1 MEQKINLVRKRNS
14 IMEKIGIIGAGSW
27 GTALSL
33 ALANNGHSVLIW
45 SIVEAEIDMLKKN
58 HEHLD
63 KLPGVKLP
71 DTVDFTTDIEKTI
84 AYLHDVLE
92 DTDVTVD
99 ALRKIFPN
107 EIVDTLIT
115 LTHRKDESYFEYI
128 QRVSKSKLAKK
139 VKVADLLHNLD
150 ITRIKE
156 PTKQDYERLEKY
168 KKAILYLT
176 TH

>member
-1 MEQKINLVRKRNS
+1 MFQE
-14 IMEKIGIIGAGSW
+14 
-27 GTALSL
+27 L
-33 ALANNGHSVLIW
+33 ALQIAQKAHAGQV
-45 SIVEAEIDMLKKN
+45 
-58 HEHLD
+58 D
-63 KLPGVKLP
+63 KAGKDYILHPMTVASYM
-71 DTVDFTTDIEKTI
+71 DTDTEKTI

-107 EIVDTLIT
+107 EIVDTLII

-128 QRVSKSKLAKK
+128 QRVSTSKLAKK

>member
-1 MEQKINLVRKRNS
+1 MFKE
-14 IMEKIGIIGAGSW
+14 
-27 GTALSL
+27 L
-33 ALANNGHSVLIW
+33 ALQIAQKAHAGQV
-45 SIVEAEIDMLKKN
+45 
-58 HEHLD
+58 D
-63 KLPGVKLP
+63 KAGKDYILHPMTVASYM
-71 DTVDFTTDIEKTI
+71 DTDTEKAI

-99 ALRKIFPN
+99 ALRNIFPN

>member
-1 MEQKINLVRKRNS
+1 MYQE
-14 IMEKIGIIGAGSW
+14 
-27 GTALSL
+27 L
-33 ALANNGHSVLIW
+33 ALQIAQKAHAGQV
-45 SIVEAEIDMLKKN
+45 
-58 HEHLD
+58 D
-63 KLPGVKLP
+63 KAGKDYILHPMTVASYM
-71 DTVDFTTDIEKTI
+71 DTDVEKTI

>member
-1 MEQKINLVRKRNS
+1 MYQE
-14 IMEKIGIIGAGSW
+14 
-27 GTALSL
+27 L
-33 ALANNGHSVLIW
+33 ALQIAQKAHAGQV
-45 SIVEAEIDMLKKN
+45 
-58 HEHLD
+58 D
-63 KLPGVKLP
+63 KAGKDYILHPM
-71 DTVDFTTDIEKTI
+71 TVASYMDTDIEKTI

-128 QRVSKSKLAKK
+128 QRISTSKLAKK

>member
-1 MEQKINLVRKRNS
+1 MFQE
-14 IMEKIGIIGAGSW
+14 
-27 GTALSL
+27 L
-33 ALANNGHSVLIW
+33 ALQIAK
-45 SIVEAEIDMLKKN
+45 EA
-58 HEHLD
+58 HAGQVD
-63 KLPGVKLP
+63 KAEKDYILHPMTVASYM
-71 DTVDFTTDIEKTI
+71 DTDTEKAI

-92 DTDVTVD
+92 DTSVTVD
-99 ALRKIFPN
+99 ELRNHFSN
-107 EIVDTLIT
+107 EIVDTVIT

-128 QRVSKSKLAKK
+128 QRISKSKLAKK

-168 KKAILYLT
+168 KKTILYLA

>member
-1 MEQKINLVRKRNS
+1 MYQE
-14 IMEKIGIIGAGSW
+14 
-27 GTALSL
+27 L
-33 ALANNGHSVLIW
+33 ALQIAQKAHAGQV
-45 SIVEAEIDMLKKN
+45 
-58 HEHLD
+58 D
-63 KLPGVKLP
+63 KAGKDYILHPITVASYM
-71 DTVDFTTDIEKTI
+71 DTDTEKTI

>member
-1 MEQKINLVRKRNS
+1 MFQE
-14 IMEKIGIIGAGSW
+14 
-27 GTALSL
+27 L
-33 ALANNGHSVLIW
+33 ALQIAQKAHAGQV
-45 SIVEAEIDMLKKN
+45 
-58 HEHLD
+58 D
-63 KLPGVKLP
+63 KAGKDYILHPMTVASYM
-71 DTVDFTTDIEKTI
+71 DTDTEKTI

-139 VKVADLLHNLD
+139 VKVADFLHNLD

-168 KKAILYLT
+168 KKSILYLT

>member
-1 MEQKINLVRKRNS
+1 MFHE
-14 IMEKIGIIGAGSW
+14 
-27 GTALSL
+27 L
-33 ALANNGHSVLIW
+33 ALQIAQKAHAGQV
-45 SIVEAEIDMLKKN
+45 
-58 HEHLD
+58 D
-63 KLPGVKLP
+63 KAGKDYILHPITVASYM
-71 DTVDFTTDIEKTI
+71 DTDTEKTI

>member
-1 MEQKINLVRKRNS
+1 MFQE
-14 IMEKIGIIGAGSW
+14 
-27 GTALSL
+27 L
-33 ALANNGHSVLIW
+33 ALQIAQKAHAGQV
-45 SIVEAEIDMLKKN
+45 
-58 HEHLD
+58 D
-63 KLPGVKLP
+63 KAGKDYILHPI
-71 DTVDFTTDIEKTI
+71 TVASYMDTDIEKTI

>member
-1 MEQKINLVRKRNS
+1 MFKE
-14 IMEKIGIIGAGSW
+14 
-27 GTALSL
+27 L
-33 ALANNGHSVLIW
+33 ALQIAQKAHAGQV
-45 SIVEAEIDMLKKN
+45 
-58 HEHLD
+58 D
-63 KLPGVKLP
+63 KAGKDYILHPMTVASYM
-71 DTVDFTTDIEKTI
+71 DTDTEKTI

-168 KKAILYLT
+168 KKAIIYLT

>member
-1 MEQKINLVRKRNS
+1 MFQE
-14 IMEKIGIIGAGSW
+14 
-27 GTALSL
+27 L
-33 ALANNGHSVLIW
+33 ALQIAQKAHAGQV
-45 SIVEAEIDMLKKN
+45 
-58 HEHLD
+58 D
-63 KLPGVKLP
+63 KAGKDYILHPMTVASYM
-71 DTVDFTTDIEKTI
+71 DTDTEKTI

-156 PTKQDYERLEKY
+156 PTKRDYERLEKY
-168 KKAILYLT
+168 KKSILYLT

>member
-1 MEQKINLVRKRNS
+1 MYQE
-14 IMEKIGIIGAGSW
+14 
-27 GTALSL
+27 L
-33 ALANNGHSVLIW
+33 ALQIAQKAHAGQV
-45 SIVEAEIDMLKKN
+45 
-58 HEHLD
+58 D
-63 KLPGVKLP
+63 KAGKDYILHPMTVASYM
-71 DTVDFTTDIEKTI
+71 DTDTEKAI

-99 ALRKIFPN
+99 ELKTIFPN
-107 EIVDTLIT
+107 EIVDTLII

-128 QRVSKSKLAKK
+128 QRVSTSKLAKK

>member
-1 MEQKINLVRKRNS
+1 MYQE
-14 IMEKIGIIGAGSW
+14 
-27 GTALSL
+27 L
-33 ALANNGHSVLIW
+33 ALQVAK
-45 SIVEAEIDMLKKN
+45 EA
-58 HEHLD
+58 HAGQVD
-63 KLPGVKLP
+63 KAGKDYIFHPMTVASYM
-71 DTVDFTTDIEKTI
+71 DTDTEKAV

>member
-1 MEQKINLVRKRNS
+1 MFQE
-14 IMEKIGIIGAGSW
+14 
-27 GTALSL
+27 L
-33 ALANNGHSVLIW
+33 ALQIAK
-45 SIVEAEIDMLKKN
+45 EA
-58 HEHLD
+58 HAGQVD
-63 KLPGVKLP
+63 KAEKDYILHPM
-71 DTVDFTTDIEKTI
+71 TVASYMDKDVEKTI

-92 DTDVTVD
+92 DTSVTVD
-99 ALRKIFPN
+99 ELRNHFSN
-107 EIVDTLIT
+107 EIVDTVIT

-128 QRVSKSKLAKK
+128 QRISKSKLAKK

-168 KKAILYLT
+168 KKAILYLA

>member
-1 MEQKINLVRKRNS
+1 MYQE
-14 IMEKIGIIGAGSW
+14 
-27 GTALSL
+27 L
-33 ALANNGHSVLIW
+33 ALQIA
-45 SIVEAEIDMLKKN
+45 KKA
-58 HEHLD
+58 HAGQVD
-63 KLPGVKLP
+63 KAGKDYILHPMTVASYM
-71 DTVDFTTDIEKTI
+71 DTDTEKTI

-115 LTHRKDESYFEYI
+115 LTHKKDESYFEYI

-156 PTKQDYERLEKY
+156 PTKQDYES
-168 KKAILYLT
+168 
-176 TH
+176 

>member
-1 MEQKINLVRKRNS
+1 MFKE
-14 IMEKIGIIGAGSW
+14 
-27 GTALSL
+27 L
-33 ALANNGHSVLIW
+33 ALQIAQKAHAGQV
-45 SIVEAEIDMLKKN
+45 
-58 HEHLD
+58 D
-63 KLPGVKLP
+63 KAGKDYILHPMTVASYM
-71 DTVDFTTDIEKTI
+71 DTDTEKAI

-128 QRVSKSKLAKK
+128 QRVSTSKLAKK
-139 VKVADLLHNLD
+139 IKVADLLHNLD

>member
-1 MEQKINLVRKRNS
+1 MFQE
-14 IMEKIGIIGAGSW
+14 
-27 GTALSL
+27 L
-33 ALANNGHSVLIW
+33 ALQIAQKAHAGQV
-45 SIVEAEIDMLKKN
+45 
-58 HEHLD
+58 D
-63 KLPGVKLP
+63 KAGKDYILHPMTVASYM
-71 DTVDFTTDIEKTI
+71 DTDTEKAI

-99 ALRKIFPN
+99 ALREIFRN

-128 QRVSKSKLAKK
+128 QRVSTSKLAKK
-139 VKVADLLHNLD
+139 IKVADLLHNLD

>member
-1 MEQKINLVRKRNS
+1 MYQE
-14 IMEKIGIIGAGSW
+14 
-27 GTALSL
+27 L
-33 ALANNGHSVLIW
+33 ALQIAQKAHAGQV
-45 SIVEAEIDMLKKN
+45 
-58 HEHLD
+58 D
-63 KLPGVKLP
+63 KAGKDYILHPMTVASYM
-71 DTVDFTTDIEKTI
+71 DTDTEKAI

-99 ALRKIFPN
+99 ELKNIFPN
-107 EIVDTLIT
+107 EIVDILSI

>member
-1 MEQKINLVRKRNS
+1 MFKE
-14 IMEKIGIIGAGSW
+14 
-27 GTALSL
+27 L
-33 ALANNGHSVLIW
+33 ALQIAQKAYAGQV
-45 SIVEAEIDMLKKN
+45 
-58 HEHLD
+58 D
-63 KLPGVKLP
+63 KAGKDYILHPMTVASYM
-71 DTVDFTTDIEKTI
+71 DTDTEKAI

-99 ALRKIFPN
+99 ALREIFPN

-128 QRVSKSKLAKK
+128 QRVSTSKLAKK
-139 VKVADLLHNLD
+139 IKVADLLHNLD

>member
-1 MEQKINLVRKRNS
+1 MFKE
-14 IMEKIGIIGAGSW
+14 
-27 GTALSL
+27 L
-33 ALANNGHSVLIW
+33 ALQIAQKAHAGQV
-45 SIVEAEIDMLKKN
+45 
-58 HEHLD
+58 D
-63 KLPGVKLP
+63 KAGKDYILHPMTVASYM
-71 DTVDFTTDIEKTI
+71 DTDTEKAI

-99 ALRKIFPN
+99 ALREIFPN

-139 VKVADLLHNLD
+139 IKVADLLHNLD

>member
-1 MEQKINLVRKRNS
+1 MFQE
-14 IMEKIGIIGAGSW
+14 
-27 GTALSL
+27 L
-33 ALANNGHSVLIW
+33 ALQIAQKAHAGQV
-45 SIVEAEIDMLKKN
+45 
-58 HEHLD
+58 D
-63 KLPGVKLP
+63 KAGKDYILHPMTVASYM
-71 DTVDFTTDIEKTI
+71 DTDTEKAI

-99 ALRKIFPN
+99 ELRNMFQN
-107 EIVDTLIT
+107 EIVDTVIT

-128 QRVSKSKLAKK
+128 QRISKSKLAKK
-139 VKVADLLHNLD
+139 IKVADLLHNLD

>member
-1 MEQKINLVRKRNS
+1 MFKE
-14 IMEKIGIIGAGSW
+14 
-27 GTALSL
+27 L
-33 ALANNGHSVLIW
+33 ALQIAQKAHAGQV
-45 SIVEAEIDMLKKN
+45 
-58 HEHLD
+58 D
-63 KLPGVKLP
+63 KAGKDYILHPMTVASYM
-71 DTVDFTTDIEKTI
+71 DTDTEKTI

-99 ALRKIFPN
+99 ALREIFPN

-139 VKVADLLHNLD
+139 IKVADLLHNLD

>member
-1 MEQKINLVRKRNS
+1 MYQE
-14 IMEKIGIIGAGSW
+14 
-27 GTALSL
+27 L
-33 ALANNGHSVLIW
+33 ALQIAQKAHAGQV
-45 SIVEAEIDMLKKN
+45 
-58 HEHLD
+58 D
-63 KLPGVKLP
+63 KAGKDYILHPMTVASYM
-71 DTVDFTTDIEKTI
+71 DTDTEKAI

-156 PTKQDYERLEKY
+156 PTKQDYTRLEKY
-168 KKAILYLT
+168 KKSILYLT

>member
-1 MEQKINLVRKRNS
+1 MYQE
-14 IMEKIGIIGAGSW
+14 
-27 GTALSL
+27 L
-33 ALANNGHSVLIW
+33 ALQIAQKAHAGQV
-45 SIVEAEIDMLKKN
+45 
-58 HEHLD
+58 D
-63 KLPGVKLP
+63 KAGKDYILHPM
-71 DTVDFTTDIEKTI
+71 TVASYMDTDIEKTI

-150 ITRIKE
+150 IARIKE

-168 KKAILYLT
+168 KKSILYLT

>member
-1 MEQKINLVRKRNS
+1 MFKE
-14 IMEKIGIIGAGSW
+14 
-27 GTALSL
+27 L
-33 ALANNGHSVLIW
+33 ALQIAQKAHAGQV
-45 SIVEAEIDMLKKN
+45 
-58 HEHLD
+58 D
-63 KLPGVKLP
+63 KAGKDYILHPMTVASYM
-71 DTVDFTTDIEKTI
+71 DTDTEKAI

-99 ALRKIFPN
+99 ALREIFPN

-128 QRVSKSKLAKK
+128 QRVSTSKLAKK
-139 VKVADLLHNLD
+139 IKVADLLHNLD